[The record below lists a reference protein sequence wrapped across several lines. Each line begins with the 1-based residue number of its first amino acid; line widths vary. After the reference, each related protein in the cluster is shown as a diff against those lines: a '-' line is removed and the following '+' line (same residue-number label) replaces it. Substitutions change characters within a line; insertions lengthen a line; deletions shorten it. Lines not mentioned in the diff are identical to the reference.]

1 MESGK
6 LAAKILTG
14 TDASDIKPIIISNP
28 TNYYN
33 SEACKKFGLTVPTTI
48 TATDVANG

>member
-6 LAAKILTG
+6 AAAQILNG
-14 TDASDIKPIIISNP
+14 TNASDIKPITISNP

-33 SEACKKFGLTVPTTI
+33 SEVCKKLGLEVPTDI